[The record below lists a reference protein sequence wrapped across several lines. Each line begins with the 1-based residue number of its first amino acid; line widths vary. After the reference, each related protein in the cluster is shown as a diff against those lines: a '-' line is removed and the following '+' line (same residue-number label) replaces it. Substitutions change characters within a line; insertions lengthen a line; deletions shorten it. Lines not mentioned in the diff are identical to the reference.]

1 MSIFSRSIIAPI
13 VASLCFFVSAPFAHA
28 EDISAQ
34 EVETI
39 FTRYLAVGRND
50 VDVQITTQG
59 SVGVA
64 RIRQIEDG
72 SFTCFI
78 SGLGTRG
85 SVDAEVVRL
94 VQKGKVIH
102 EFTHCLISPHVGIV
116 FEKPTDL
123 PMQVA
128 LDMTKLTHESIADAR
143 SIIEIFR
150 KDGPSE
156 ASRYVNHLFLLR
168 GKTDDITHS
177 TTTAVDNA
185 LKFILSSPQEMSD
198 ADAFANAI
206 RIGRVSAEET
216 FRKLLTDNGH
226 GEVMESALVQKTLSE
241 LDVGLEHAR
250 IGFTSGRYKT
260 NAITIRMK
268 YEGYSPL
275 DYHVFVDDSGTA
287 RKETVIGMEGA
298 HGFDAFKTLVTAPNT
313 DEHRYAVLA
322 LTKHKRLSMRDLN
335 ITRTHFERFVKNYST
350 KEPKNRPIVLGIIE
364 RVIANSDRAFGMDE
378 VFNEITRELM
388 RTFE

>member
-1 MSIFSRSIIAPI
+1 MSTFSRSVIAPV
-13 VASLCFFVSAPFAHA
+13 VALLFFFVSAPFAHA

-34 EVETI
+34 DVEAI
-39 FTRYLAVGRND
+39 FARYLAVGQND
-50 VDVQITTQG
+50 VDVQIITRG
-59 SVGVA
+59 SIGVA
-64 RIRQIEDG
+64 RIRQSKDG
-72 SFTCFI
+72 SFACFI

-85 SVDAEVVRL
+85 GVDAEVVRL
-94 VQKGKVIH
+94 VQKGKMIH

-116 FEKPTDL
+116 FEKPTNL

-128 LDMTKLTHESIADAR
+128 VDMTTLTHESIADAR

-156 ASRYVNHLFLLR
+156 ASRYADHLFRLR
-168 GKTDDITHS
+168 ANPGAATHS

-198 ADAFANAI
+198 ADAFLHAI
-206 RIGRVSAEET
+206 QIGRVGAEKT

-241 LDVGLEHAR
+241 LDVGLAHAR
-250 IGFTSGRYKT
+250 TGFTSGRHKT

-275 DYHVFVDDSGTA
+275 DHHVFVDDNATV
-287 RKETVIGMEGA
+287 RKVPVIGMEGA
-298 HGFDAFKTLVTAPNT
+298 RDFDAFKTLVTAPNT

-322 LTKHKRLSMRDLN
+322 LSKHNRLSMRDLN
-335 ITRTHFERFVKNYST
+335 ITRTHFERFVENYSK
-350 KEPKNRPIVLGIIE
+350 KEPRNRTIVLGIIE
-364 RVIANSDRAFGMDE
+364 RVIKNSDRAFGMNE
-378 VFNEITRELM
+378 VFNEIVRELM